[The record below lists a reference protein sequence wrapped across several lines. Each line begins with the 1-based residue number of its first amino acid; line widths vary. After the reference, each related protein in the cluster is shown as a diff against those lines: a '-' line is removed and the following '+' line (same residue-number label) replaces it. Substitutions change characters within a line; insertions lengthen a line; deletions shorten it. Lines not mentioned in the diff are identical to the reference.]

1 MSFCHGYLQGE
12 GTGAQGDRRGS
23 LLQLLA
29 DGTMNERAAYA
40 KPLLEVK
47 NLKKYFP
54 IKGGIFSKT
63 VGHVYAVDGVSFFL

>member
-1 MSFCHGYLQGE
+1 M
-12 GTGAQGDRRGS
+12 
-23 LLQLLA
+23 QLLV
-29 DGTMNERAAYA
+29 DGTMNERAASV

-63 VGHVYAVDGVSFFL
+63 VGQVYAVDGVSFFVPMWKTSRGSPMIRSTVFLGSREA